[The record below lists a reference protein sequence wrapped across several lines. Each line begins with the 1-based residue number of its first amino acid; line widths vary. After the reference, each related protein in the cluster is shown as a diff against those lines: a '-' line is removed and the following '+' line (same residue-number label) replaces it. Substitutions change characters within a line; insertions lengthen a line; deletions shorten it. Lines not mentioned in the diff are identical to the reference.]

1 MLKNSFTEKSGIIK
15 QRKMRK
21 LKSQRVIIKIGTNVL
36 TDSSGF
42 LEKNIIR
49 NIARQVSEI
58 RSKTKRDIIIVTSG
72 AIGAGMAELGLKSRP
87 DNIVMRQACASVGQS
102 ILMDKYYREFSL
114 HKIKIAQIL
123 LSYGTLNEQKTLMN
137 MKENINRLFE
147 LGVIPI
153 VNENDAISTEEIG
166 KSFGD
171 NDIISAL
178 LAVKINADLLMLLT
192 NVDGVYNSN
201 PLSKNS
207 ELIKEI
213 HELSDKAIDTTGKSN
228 LGVGGMKTK
237 IEAAKMAVENGV
249 SVIIANGKSE
259 KIILKIINGED
270 VGTLFAV

>member
-15 QRKMRK
+15 QRKMRN

>member
-58 RSKTKRDIIIVTSG
+58 RSKTKRDVIIVTSG

>member
-1 MLKNSFTEKSGIIK
+1 
-15 QRKMRK
+15 MRK
-21 LKSQRVIIKIGTNVL
+21 PKSQRVVIKIGTNVL
-36 TDSSGF
+36 ADSSGF
-42 LEKNIIR
+42 LERNIIR

-58 RSKTKRDIIIVTSG
+58 RSKAKRDIIIVTSG
-72 AIGAGMAELGLKSRP
+72 AIGAGMSELGLKSRP
-87 DNIVMRQACASVGQS
+87 DNIVMRQACASVGQG

-123 LSYGTLNEQKTLMN
+123 LSYDTLNEQKTVSN
-137 MKENINRLFE
+137 MKENLIKLFE

-178 LAVKINADLLMLLT
+178 LAVKINADLLILLT
-192 NVDGVYNSN
+192 NVDGVYSSN
-201 PLSKNS
+201 PSSKNA

-213 HELSDKAIDTTGKSN
+213 SDLSNKAVDTTGKSN

-259 KIILKIINGED
+259 GIITKLIDGEE
-270 VGTLFAV
+270 VGTYIHS